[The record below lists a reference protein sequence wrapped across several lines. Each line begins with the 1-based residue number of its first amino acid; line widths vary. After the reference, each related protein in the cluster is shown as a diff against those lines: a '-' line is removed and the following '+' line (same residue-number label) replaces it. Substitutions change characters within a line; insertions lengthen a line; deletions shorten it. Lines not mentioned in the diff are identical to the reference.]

1 MIQPLEGPRSQL
13 YGLKSY
19 LCRGRPG
26 HTAQMDPGSD
36 GVRTLTTEECYRLL
50 ATVQLGR
57 LALSRQALPVVL
69 PVSSVLHDRRIVIQ
83 TTGGPILQAARSVP
97 VVAFEADDIEPCTYA
112 GWSVVVTG
120 QMRVVT
126 DSAAR
131 RIYENSLAFPTITSK
146 HRQFLTVTPRL
157 VTGLRR
163 LPTTE

>member
-1 MIQPLEGPRSQL
+1 MNDRRVLVAYSARHATPHRWPNGSPGPGLARWPGRSKPKAKSRSEESKDSRARMIQR
-13 YGLKSY
+13 
-19 LCRGRPG
+19 
-26 HTAQMDPGSD
+26 
-36 GVRTLTTEECYRLL
+36 
-50 ATVQLGR
+50 
-57 LALSRQALPVVL
+57 
-69 PVSSVLHDRRIVIQ
+69 
-83 TTGGPILQAARSVP
+83 
-97 VVAFEADDIEPCTYA
+97 EPCTYA

>member
-1 MIQPLEGPRSQL
+1 MNDRRVLVAYSARHATPHRWPNGSPGPGLARWPGRSKPKAKGQITFGRVQGLKTARMIQR
-13 YGLKSY
+13 
-19 LCRGRPG
+19 
-26 HTAQMDPGSD
+26 
-36 GVRTLTTEECYRLL
+36 
-50 ATVQLGR
+50 
-57 LALSRQALPVVL
+57 
-69 PVSSVLHDRRIVIQ
+69 
-83 TTGGPILQAARSVP
+83 
-97 VVAFEADDIEPCTYA
+97 EPCTYA

-131 RIYENSLAFPTITSK
+131 RIYENSLASPTITSK